1 MKGRSLSRNL
11 THLSTLALDKKNWE
25 QPPFSLLYTLFY
37 SEAKVVSAALWL
49 LSTCFFCGPAYH
61 YGYNYCN
68 YRDHNCI
75 ENHRQYSAL
84 ISKDYPKYFLYGCV
98 PC

>member
-37 SEAKVVSAALWL
+37 SEAKLYQLPSGFLAPAFSAARPIIMV
-49 LSTCFFCGPAYH
+49 TTIA
-61 YGYNYCN
+61 
-68 YRDHNCI
+68 I
-75 ENHRQYSAL
+75 IVTTTA
-84 ISKDYPKYFLYGCV
+84 
-98 PC
+98 